1 LFPEFLF
8 TGGKKMRKQNF
19 VGGYYRLEPK
29 KRLDVIVRNFDNF
42 PGVMKEY
49 ENKMYDWI
57 IGNRAKARQ
66 DAQGDLGVRIQ
77 SGANSASP
85 IENEVS
91 ERTLVEAIIK
101 NGRLDESCRNIYE
114 RDDIIRGLNEIKL
127 MRYEYGRVIDKLQTL
142 RPWDRE
148 LFEKYITSPKRSVRL
163 SQELKMTEPAVRNKM
178 YRIKKELY
186 SNFADSLGVYDDDSI
201 IFLDVI

>member
-1 LFPEFLF
+1 
-8 TGGKKMRKQNF
+8 MRKQNF

-49 ENKMYDWI
+49 ENKMYEWI

-77 SGANSASP
+77 SGANSVSP

-148 LFEKYITSPKRSVRL
+148 LFEKYITSPKRGVRL

>member
-1 LFPEFLF
+1 
-8 TGGKKMRKQNF
+8 MRKQNF

-163 SQELKMTEPAVRNKM
+163 SQELKMTEDAVRNKM

>member
-1 LFPEFLF
+1 
-8 TGGKKMRKQNF
+8 MRKQNF

-49 ENKMYDWI
+49 ENKMYEWI

-77 SGANSASP
+77 SGANSVSP

>member
-1 LFPEFLF
+1 
-8 TGGKKMRKQNF
+8 MRKQNF

-49 ENKMYDWI
+49 ENKMYEWI

-66 DAQGDLGVRIQ
+66 DAKGDLGVRIQ
-77 SGANSASP
+77 SGANSVSP

>member
-1 LFPEFLF
+1 
-8 TGGKKMRKQNF
+8 MRKQNF

-49 ENKMYDWI
+49 ENKMYEWI

-77 SGANSASP
+77 SGANSVSP

-163 SQELKMTEPAVRNKM
+163 SQELKMTEDAVRNKM

>member
-1 LFPEFLF
+1 
-8 TGGKKMRKQNF
+8 MRKQNF

-77 SGANSASP
+77 SGANSVSP

-91 ERTLVEAIIK
+91 ERTVVEAIIK
-101 NGRLDESCRNIYE
+101 NGRLDESCWNIYE

-163 SQELKMTEPAVRNKM
+163 SQELKMTEDAVRNKM

>member
-1 LFPEFLF
+1 
-8 TGGKKMRKQNF
+8 MRKQNF

-49 ENKMYDWI
+49 ENKMYEWI

-77 SGANSASP
+77 SGANSVSP

-91 ERTLVEAIIK
+91 ERTVVEAIIK
-101 NGRLDESCRNIYE
+101 NGRLDESCRNSYE
-114 RDDIIRGLNEIKL
+114 RDDSIRGLNEIKL

>member
-1 LFPEFLF
+1 
-8 TGGKKMRKQNF
+8 MREQNF

-77 SGANSASP
+77 SGANSVSP

-91 ERTLVEAIIK
+91 EKTLVEAIIK

-163 SQELKMTEPAVRNKM
+163 SQELKMTEDAVRNKM

>member
-1 LFPEFLF
+1 MQRNPSC
-8 TGGKKMRKQNF
+8 RKNPAF
-19 VGGYYRLEPK
+19 
-29 KRLDVIVRNFDNF
+29 
-42 PGVMKEY
+42 
-49 ENKMYDWI
+49 
-57 IGNRAKARQ
+57 
-66 DAQGDLGVRIQ
+66 
-77 SGANSASP
+77 SGANSVSP

-91 ERTLVEAIIK
+91 ERTVVEAIIK

>member
-1 LFPEFLF
+1 
-8 TGGKKMRKQNF
+8 MRKQNF

-42 PGVMKEY
+42 PGLMKEY
-49 ENKMYDWI
+49 ENKMYEWI

-77 SGANSASP
+77 SGANSVSP

>member
-1 LFPEFLF
+1 
-8 TGGKKMRKQNF
+8 MRKQNF

-77 SGANSASP
+77 SGANSVSP

>member
-1 LFPEFLF
+1 
-8 TGGKKMRKQNF
+8 MRKQNF

-42 PGVMKEY
+42 PGLMKEY
-49 ENKMYDWI
+49 ENKMYAWI

-77 SGANSASP
+77 SGADSVSP
-85 IENEVS
+85 VENEVS
-91 ERTLVEAIIK
+91 EKTLVEAIIK

-178 YRIKKELY
+178 YRIKKALY

>member
-1 LFPEFLF
+1 
-8 TGGKKMRKQNF
+8 MRKQDF

-49 ENKMYDWI
+49 ENKMYEWI

-77 SGANSASP
+77 SGANSVSP

>member
-1 LFPEFLF
+1 
-8 TGGKKMRKQNF
+8 MRKQNF

-49 ENKMYDWI
+49 ENKMYEWI

-77 SGANSASP
+77 SGANSVSP

-91 ERTLVEAIIK
+91 EKTLVEAIIK

>member
-1 LFPEFLF
+1 
-8 TGGKKMRKQNF
+8 MRKQNC
-19 VGGYYRLEPK
+19 VGGDYRLEPK

-77 SGANSASP
+77 SGANSVSP

>member
-1 LFPEFLF
+1 
-8 TGGKKMRKQNF
+8 MRKQNF

-49 ENKMYDWI
+49 ENKMYEWI

-77 SGANSASP
+77 SGANSVSP

-163 SQELKMTEPAVRNKM
+163 SQELIMTEDAVRNKM

>member
-1 LFPEFLF
+1 
-8 TGGKKMRKQNF
+8 MRKQNF

-49 ENKMYDWI
+49 ENNMYEWI

-77 SGANSASP
+77 SGANSVSP

-91 ERTLVEAIIK
+91 ERTVVEAIIK

>member
-1 LFPEFLF
+1 
-8 TGGKKMRKQNF
+8 MRKQNF

-49 ENKMYDWI
+49 ENKMYEWI

-77 SGANSASP
+77 SGANSVSP

-101 NGRLDESCRNIYE
+101 NGRLDESCRDIYE
-114 RDDIIRGLNEIKL
+114 RDDIIRGLNEIRL
-127 MRYEYGRVIDKLQTL
+127 MRYEYGRVNDRLQSL
-142 RPWDRE
+142 HSWERE
-148 LFEKYITSPKRSVRL
+148 LFERYITSPNRSTL
-163 SQELKMTEPAVRNKM
+163 FSEEYKMSEATVRNKM
-178 YRIKKELY
+178 YRIKKKLY
-186 SNFADSLGVYDDDSI
+186 RNFADSLRVFDDDSI

>member
-1 LFPEFLF
+1 
-8 TGGKKMRKQNF
+8 MRKQNF

-49 ENKMYDWI
+49 ENKMYEWI

-77 SGANSASP
+77 SGANSVSP

-91 ERTLVEAIIK
+91 ERTVVEAIIK

>member
-1 LFPEFLF
+1 
-8 TGGKKMRKQNF
+8 MRKQNF

-49 ENKMYDWI
+49 ENKMYEWI

-77 SGANSASP
+77 SGANSVSP

-101 NGRLDESCRNIYE
+101 NGRLDESCRNIYD

>member
-1 LFPEFLF
+1 
-8 TGGKKMRKQNF
+8 MRKQNF

-49 ENKMYDWI
+49 ENNMYVWI

-66 DAQGDLGVRIQ
+66 DALGDLGVRIQ
-77 SGANSASP
+77 SGANSVSP

>member
-1 LFPEFLF
+1 
-8 TGGKKMRKQNF
+8 MRKQNF

-49 ENKMYDWI
+49 ENKMYEWI

-163 SQELKMTEPAVRNKM
+163 SQELKMTEDAVRNKM

>member
-1 LFPEFLF
+1 
-8 TGGKKMRKQNF
+8 MRKQNF

-49 ENKMYDWI
+49 ENKMYEWI

-77 SGANSASP
+77 SGANSVSP

-148 LFEKYITSPKRSVRL
+148 LFEKYITSPKCSVRL

>member
-1 LFPEFLF
+1 
-8 TGGKKMRKQNF
+8 MRKQNF

-66 DAQGDLGVRIQ
+66 DARGDLGVRIQ
-77 SGANSASP
+77 SGANSVSP

-91 ERTLVEAIIK
+91 ERTVVEAIIK

-163 SQELKMTEPAVRNKM
+163 SQELKMTEDAVRNKM

>member
-1 LFPEFLF
+1 
-8 TGGKKMRKQNF
+8 MRKQNF

-49 ENKMYDWI
+49 ENKMYEWI

-77 SGANSASP
+77 SGANSVSP

-127 MRYEYGRVIDKLQTL
+127 MRYEYGRVIDKLHTL

>member
-1 LFPEFLF
+1 
-8 TGGKKMRKQNF
+8 MRKQNF

-77 SGANSASP
+77 SGANSVSP

-163 SQELKMTEPAVRNKM
+163 SQELKMTEDAVRNKM

>member
-1 LFPEFLF
+1 
-8 TGGKKMRKQNF
+8 MRKQNF

-42 PGVMKEY
+42 PGLMKEY
-49 ENKMYDWI
+49 ENKMYEWI

-77 SGANSASP
+77 SGANSVSP

-91 ERTLVEAIIK
+91 ERTVVEAIIK

>member
-1 LFPEFLF
+1 
-8 TGGKKMRKQNF
+8 MRKQNF

-49 ENKMYDWI
+49 ENKMYEWI

-77 SGANSASP
+77 SGANSVSP

-127 MRYEYGRVIDKLQTL
+127 MRYEYGRVIDKLQTI

>member
-1 LFPEFLF
+1 
-8 TGGKKMRKQNF
+8 MRKQNF

-49 ENKMYDWI
+49 ENKMYEWI

-77 SGANSASP
+77 SGANSVSP

-201 IFLDVI
+201 IFLDLI

>member
-1 LFPEFLF
+1 
-8 TGGKKMRKQNF
+8 MRKQNF

-66 DAQGDLGVRIQ
+66 DAKGDLGVRIQ
-77 SGANSASP
+77 SGANSVSP

-163 SQELKMTEPAVRNKM
+163 SQELKMTEDAVRNKM

>member
-1 LFPEFLF
+1 
-8 TGGKKMRKQNF
+8 MRKQNF
-19 VGGYYRLEPK
+19 VGGYYRLESK

-49 ENKMYDWI
+49 ENKMYEWI

-77 SGANSASP
+77 SGANSVSP

-148 LFEKYITSPKRSVRL
+148 LFEKYITSPKRGVRL